1 MQAEK
6 TDEMT
11 AETPDDAFYSAV
23 EEPADKGDSEGASDA
38 DSVDEEAE
46 KSPTALIP
54 LSAIGKRAKVGD
66 SITVKVMKIEGE
78 DAVVELSST
87 PAKVTPPSASQ
98 ELDDMAAEKG

>member
-1 MQAEK
+1 MDKMTE
-6 TDEMT
+6 TDST
-11 AETPDDAFYSAV
+11 DDAFYSGAGD
-23 EEPADKGDSEGASDA
+23 EEPTGDEKDA
-38 DSVDEEAE
+38 TPDSVDEEAE

-87 PAKVTPPSASQ
+87 PAKVKPPSASE
-98 ELDDMAAEKG
+98 ELDSMAAEKG